1 MNRLGMQPEKLGRYE
16 IGEELGRGAMGRVF
30 LAHDPEI
37 DRKVA
42 IKVIQFFAALPE
54 QERDESRQRFLRE
67 ARSAGRLLHP
77 GIVTLFDVG
86 EADGALYLAMEY
98 VEGTTVDHYCK
109 AGSLLPVPEVVQMV
123 SDAAE
128 ALAYAHEAGIVHRD
142 IKPAN
147 LMRAADSSV
156 KVMDF
161 GLAKAS
167 EAQLTQDGALLG
179 TPSYMSPEQIRG
191 EQLDGRSDL
200 FSLGVVLYEL
210 LTGER
215 PFPGDSVSSII
226 YRIVNEE
233 PQDPAVFR
241 DRVPDHLAGFLVK
254 ALAKDPDERFADG
267 TRFAAELRRAAAG
280 LDAGATIEPAPVAQE
295 RRAGTVVDEEAAPT
309 ERSRPPRTSVLP
321 WVIGIVIVVAGLAGA
336 GYYFRE
342 ELGLF
347 PEGPAPVTWL
357 ETRVR
362 AEPAEAV
369 LELDGV
375 PLDPQDGGLVRFRLD
390 APPVTVTAT
399 HACRRAERE
408 ILPSDAGGE
417 VVVVLDPVRLAWRM
431 DPDVEGCTVR
441 LNGEKLGN
449 SPVDLDLDL
458 CLDNTLRVEAD
469 GFHPAEV
476 QIPSGATPLEARRLL
491 GTLLLS
497 EIPKGTLV
505 IPETRTRVV
514 FRIDGRRLESGAE
527 EVALPEGRHTLRA
540 TNDTYW
546 IDVQV
551 PVEVQ
556 GGQTVSPQLPLPALT
571 TLVVQAFPA
580 NCKVFLRRPGGKW
593 KYVDDTPVSRRIA
606 VGRYEVRVQL
616 NPTGETREQTVD
628 LVPGENPPIRVAF
641 GRNS

>member
-1 MNRLGMQPEKLGRYE
+1 MQPEKLGRYQ

-42 IKVIQFFAALPE
+42 IKVIQIFAALPE
-54 QERDESRQRFLRE
+54 HERDEARQRFLRE

-98 VEGTTVDHYCK
+98 VEGATLDHYCR
-109 AGSLLPVPEVVQMV
+109 AGSLLPVPLAVELV
-123 SDAAE
+123 SGAAE
-128 ALAYAHEAGIVHRD
+128 ALDYAHQAGIVHRD

-147 LMRAADSSV
+147 LMRVGESAV

-200 FSLGVVLYEL
+200 FSLAVVLYEL

-241 DRVPDHLAGFLVK
+241 ERVPEHLAGFLIR
-254 ALAKDPDERFADG
+254 ALAKDPDERYADG
-267 TRFAAELRRAAAG
+267 NQFAAELRRAAAG
-280 LDAGATIEPAPVAQE
+280 LEAGAPAGTTADAGAGGESASVAD
-295 RRAGTVVDEEAAPT
+295 VEAAPT
-309 ERSRPPRTSVLP
+309 ERVRPPRSSVLP
-321 WVIGIVIVVAGLAGA
+321 WIVAIVILLGAAGGA

-347 PEGPAPVTWL
+347 PSGPAPVTWL
-357 ETRVR
+357 EAHVR

-375 PLDPQDGGLVRFRLD
+375 PLDPQEGGLVRYRLD
-390 APPVTVTAT
+390 GPAVTVTAS
-399 HACRRAERE
+399 HACRREERE
-408 ILPSDAGGE
+408 LLPADAGGE
-417 VVVVLDPVRLAWRM
+417 VVIVLDPVRLDWRL
-431 DPDVEGCTVR
+431 DPEAAGSNVR
-441 LNGEKLGN
+441 LNGERLGTT
-449 SPVDLDLDL
+449 PLDVELDL
-458 CLDNTLRVEAD
+458 CQDNSLRFEAS
-469 GFHPAEV
+469 GFRPAEID
-476 QIPSGATPLEARRLL
+476 IPAGATPLEARRLL
-491 GTLLLS
+491 ADLQLS

-505 IPETRTRVV
+505 LPETSTRVV
-514 FRIDGRRLESGAE
+514 FRLDGRRLESGE
-527 EVALPEGRHTLRA
+527 RQVELPEGQHTLRA

-551 PVEVQ
+551 PVEVA
-556 GGQTVSPQLPLPALT
+556 GGQTVSPQLSLPALT

-580 NCKVFLRRPGGKW
+580 NCKVFLRRPGGSW
-593 KYVDDTPVSRRIA
+593 KYLDDTPMSRRIA

-616 NPTGETREQTVD
+616 NPTGETREQTID
-628 LVPGENPPIRVAF
+628 LKPGENPPIRVAF